1 MILGLLCGTLSICNS
16 VGTIAMVQFCI
27 EFTAGPAWPSH
38 NEMVRGHFGTAVLGN
53 GIQTISLASRSSDMV
68 GKVMYGSMLYAGIS
82 WRWVARLAAAI
93 CAIGAFLSVMHKD
106 SHFKVNVRRDV
117 SLRDIFDRTVNVL
130 RRKRYWI
137 AVCMYMLL
145 TILKKSGQLVP
156 VYFSNT
162 SDPSLVNSGVAAWLG
177 TIFQL
182 GLLLG
187 IFGGGYVYNSVSKTK
202 KRGLVIGLLLLSTGA
217 GVVLTLFGVHV
228 TSSLATLVFAVH
240 S

>member
-1 MILGLLCGTLSICNS
+1 
-16 VGTIAMVQFCI
+16 
-27 EFTAGPAWPSH
+27 
-38 NEMVRGHFGTAVLGN
+38 
-53 GIQTISLASRSSDMV
+53 
-68 GKVMYGSMLYAGIS
+68 
-82 WRWVARLAAAI
+82 
-93 CAIGAFLSVMHKD
+93 MHKD

-145 TILKKSGQLVP
+145 TILKKSGQLAQ
-156 VYFSNT
+156 YFSNT
-162 SDPSLVNSGVAAWLG
+162 SDSSLVNSGVAAWLG

-182 GLLLG
+182 GLLIG
-187 IFGGGYVYNSVSKTK
+187 ILGGGYVYNSVSKTK

-228 TSSLATLVFAVH
+228 TSSLATLVFRCALVTIFATELA
-240 S
+240 